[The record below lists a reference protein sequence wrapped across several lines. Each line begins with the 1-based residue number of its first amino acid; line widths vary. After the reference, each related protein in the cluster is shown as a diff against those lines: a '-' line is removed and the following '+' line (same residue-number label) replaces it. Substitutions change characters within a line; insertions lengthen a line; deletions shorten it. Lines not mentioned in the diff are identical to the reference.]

1 MPERIRPHLKGA
13 FEHRLFD
20 AALHSL
26 ADQAH
31 PLRFNN
37 FAYSIRE
44 LVRHVLARLA
54 PDDLVRRC
62 PWVRPEGQKPEQVT
76 RRQRGSYA
84 IHGGLQPQYVVDT
97 LDIELNEPLQVLV
110 GALNTLSKHTH
121 IEPDTFD
128 LEAAQVTRLSDETLA
143 ALAELFA
150 TTQACRDAV
159 CRALWDHIGRQ
170 LVERTLAETIVD
182 IDILA
187 THHMVEGIDLGEVEI
202 CTIDHALVH
211 FRATG
216 TLECEL
222 QWGSGDDGATL
233 GESFPFE
240 CKLSSPVTAPEQ
252 VQIQEGSLRVDT
264 SSWFANDN

>member
-1 MPERIRPHLKGA
+1 VPERIRPHLKSA
-13 FEHRLFD
+13 FEQHVFE

-26 ADQAH
+26 TDQVH

-54 PDDLVRRC
+54 PDDLIRRC
-62 PWVRPEGQKPEQVT
+62 PWFRPEGQKPAQVT
-76 RRQRGSYA
+76 RRQRASYA
-84 IHGGLQPQYVVDT
+84 IHGGLQPQYVVET
-97 LDIELNEPLQVLV
+97 LDVELDEPLRVLLD
-110 GALNTLSKHTH
+110 ALDTLSKHTH

-128 LEAAQVTRLSDETLA
+128 LGAAQVTRLSDETLA
-143 ALAELFA
+143 ALAELFT

-159 CRALWDHIGRQ
+159 RRALWDHIGRE
-170 LVERTLAETIVD
+170 LVERTLDETIVD

-187 THHMVEGIDLGEVEI
+187 SHHMVEGIDLGEVEI
-202 CTIDHALVH
+202 CAIDHARVH

-216 TLECEL
+216 ALECEL
-222 QWGSGDDGATL
+222 QWGSRDDGASL

-240 CKLSSPVTAPEQ
+240 CKLSSPVGAPEQ
-252 VQIQEGSLRVDT
+252 VQIEDGSLKVDT
-264 SSWFANDN
+264 SSWFGNDD